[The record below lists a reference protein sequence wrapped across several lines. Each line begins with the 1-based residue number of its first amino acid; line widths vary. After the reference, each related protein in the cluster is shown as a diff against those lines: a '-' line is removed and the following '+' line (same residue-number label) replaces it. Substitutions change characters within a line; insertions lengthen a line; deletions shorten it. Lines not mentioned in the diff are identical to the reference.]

1 MPKVP
6 EAVRGNRPAIRS
18 AGGLWAL
25 FDAILGSYRRIVS
38 NYGLE
43 VLSEDECGALLRTQ
57 RVGRIAVC
65 GAQPEIVPV
74 LYALLDGD
82 VVFRTAPGEKLL
94 AAALARTVVF
104 DVDARQGWSVDVV
117 GEAEEIRDPDE
128 RARAEAL
135 GLEPWAGEARD
146 RYVRV
151 RARHVTG
158 RRIAAHA

>member
-1 MPKVP
+1 MVQRAIKCS
-6 EAVRGNRPAIRS
+6 IRS
-18 AGGLWAL
+18 TGGLWAL

-43 VLSEDECGALLRTQ
+43 VLSEDECGALLATQ

-94 AAALARTVVF
+94 AAALARTVVFEIDAF